1 MKPLFLF
8 LLFIE
13 SLSKFCFISDIM
25 TNFSK
30 NVYYKRQVWSISA
43 LRLIQFLKTLAQS
56 KIV

>member
-43 LRLIQFLKTLAQS
+43 LRLI
-56 KIV
+56 

>member
-13 SLSKFCFISDIM
+13 SLSNFCLIPDIM
-25 TNFSK
+25 TNFSQ

-43 LRLIQFLKTLAQS
+43 LRLIPVYQITLTV
-56 KIV
+56 KD